1 MGSMPASGSG
11 SGVFKTR
18 KGEKL
23 NIYEFESFEEAQD
36 IVELIE
42 LIQIPLFSSKPMKIL
57 SKAIY
62 LTGNSPYHEGLIFKT
77 RQKNYY
83 VAQVYPINF
92 VKTKNY
98 SDAINLIISYC
109 ITNSDSEKFK
119 TKNQYVTKEPMSI
132 MKYKD
137 YIECYPNKYTMLKK
151 NCQYFCKDILKK
163 FPIRNLKNLID

>member
-1 MGSMPASGSG
+1 MPTSGSG

-23 NIYEFESFEEAQD
+23 NIYKFESFEEAQD

-42 LIQIPLFSSKPMKIL
+42 LIQIPLFNSKPMKIL

-77 RQKNYY
+77 RQKKYY

-132 MKYKD
+132 MKFKD
-137 YIECYPNKYTMLKK
+137 YIHPLNNNKNDYKK
-151 NCQYFCKDILKK
+151 IVVLRKK
-163 FPIRNLKNLID
+163 EL